1 MRTAGAFPF
10 APYGGLVPGFQGTVC
25 EEVTDAFGE
34 DFGPFGN
41 ERLRAT
47 SCTPLVIRLAV
58 DAGGHDGDCLLIYA
72 GGIPLLDD
80 FEIALAFLVTDA
92 GLPAFLAQKVCG

>member
-10 APYGGLVPGFQGTVC
+10 ASYGGLVPGFQGTVC

-47 SCTPLVIRLAV
+47 LCTPLVIRLAV
-58 DAGGHDGDCLLIYA
+58 DACRHDRYGLLIDA
-72 GGIPLLDD
+72 CGIPLLDD
-80 FEIALAFLVTDA
+80 FEIASTLLVTDA
-92 GLPAFLAQKVCG
+92 GLPALLAQKVCG